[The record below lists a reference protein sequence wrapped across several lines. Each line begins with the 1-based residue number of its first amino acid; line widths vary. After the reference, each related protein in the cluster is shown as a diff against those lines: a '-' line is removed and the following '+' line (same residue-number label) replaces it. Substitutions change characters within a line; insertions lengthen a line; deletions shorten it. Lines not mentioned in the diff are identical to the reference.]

1 MEGYRGQQTCCNSPN
16 LRYPLEVS
24 HLSARRDIAMDSI
37 LYSTADNPVPEN
49 RTEGFFESFDGRK
62 LRYAVFRCEQP
73 VAKGTVVL
81 LQGRNEFIEKYFET
95 IRDLTAKGLWVAT
108 FDLRG
113 QGGSERLLKD
123 PLRGHIRRFSDYE
136 HDLTAF
142 LDKIVLPDTR
152 LPFFLLAHST
162 GGLIALSAAPRLATR
177 IERMVLS
184 APFIGLTGHGVS
196 PGLIR
201 FLSGAVSGV
210 GLGRMQ
216 FSKKFKERPFGE
228 NPLTTDEQRYRRNVG
243 IGEAYPQLSLG
254 PPTARWLSQAFHA
267 IERVNRPEHLF
278 SIPIP
283 TVLIAPTRDGVVPYV
298 DQERLSRYFRA
309 AQLVPI
315 HGAKH
320 EILQE
325 RDIYRNQALAAI
337 HAFIPG
343 SDAETTAYE
352 VEAEA

>member
-1 MEGYRGQQTCCNSPN
+1 
-16 LRYPLEVS
+16 
-24 HLSARRDIAMDSI
+24 MDSI

-73 VAKGTVVL
+73 VATGTVVL
-81 LQGRNEFIEKYFET
+81 LQGRNEFMEKYFET

-123 PLRGHIRRFSDYE
+123 PLRGHIGRFSDYE
-136 HDLTAF
+136 RDLTAF

-177 IERMVLS
+177 IDRMVLS
-184 APFIGLTGHGVS
+184 APFIGLTGHGAS

-201 FLSGAVSGV
+201 FISGTVSGI

-216 FSKKFKERPFGE
+216 FSKKFKEKSFAD
-228 NPLTTDEQRYRRNVG
+228 NPLTTDEQRYRRNIG
-243 IGEAYPQLSLG
+243 IGTTHPQLCLG
-254 PPTARWLSQAFHA
+254 PPTARWLSQALRA
-267 IERVNRPEHLF
+267 IERVNMPEHLF
-278 SIPIP
+278 SIQIP
-283 TVLIAPTRDGVVPYV
+283 TVLIAPTRDGVVPYA

-309 AQLVPI
+309 AQLVPV

-343 SDAETTAYE
+343 SDAKTNAYE
-352 VEAEA
+352 IEAEA

>member
-1 MEGYRGQQTCCNSPN
+1 
-16 LRYPLEVS
+16 
-24 HLSARRDIAMDSI
+24 MDSI

-62 LRYAVFRCEQP
+62 LRYAIFRCEQQ
-73 VAKGTVVL
+73 VARGTVVL
-81 LQGRNEFIEKYFET
+81 LQGRNEFMEKYFET

-113 QGGSERLLKD
+113 QGGSQRLLKD
-123 PLRGHIRRFSDYE
+123 PLRGHVRRFSDYE
-136 HDLTAF
+136 RDLTAF

-162 GGLIALSAAPRLATR
+162 GALIAMSAAPRLGSR

-184 APFIGLTGHGVS
+184 APFIGLTGHGAS
-196 PGLIR
+196 PRFIR
-201 FLSGAVSGV
+201 FVSSTV
-210 GLGRMQ
+210 SNLGLGRMQ
-216 FSKKFKERPFGE
+216 FSKKLRETSFAE
-228 NPLTTDEQRYRRNVG
+228 NPLTTDEQRYRRNIG
-243 IGEAYPQLSLG
+243 IGKAYPQLCLG
-254 PPTARWLSQAFHA
+254 PPTARWLSQAFRT

-283 TVLIAPTRDGVVPYV
+283 TILIAPTRDGVVPYV
-298 DQERLSRYFRA
+298 DQERLARYFRA

-343 SDAETTAYE
+343 SDAMANAYE
-352 VEAEA
+352 VEAGA

>member
-1 MEGYRGQQTCCNSPN
+1 M
-16 LRYPLEVS
+16 
-24 HLSARRDIAMDSI
+24 
-37 LYSTADNPVPEN
+37 
-49 RTEGFFESFDGRK
+49 
-62 LRYAVFRCEQP
+62 
-73 VAKGTVVL
+73 
-81 LQGRNEFIEKYFET
+81 
-95 IRDLTAKGLWVAT
+95 
-108 FDLRG
+108 
-113 QGGSERLLKD
+113 KD

-162 GGLIALSAAPRLATR
+162 GGLIAMSAAPRLATR

-184 APFIGLTGHGVS
+184 APFIGLTGHGAS

-228 NPLTTDEQRYRRNVG
+228 NPLTTDEQRYRRNIG
-243 IGEAYPQLSLG
+243 IGEAYPQLCLG
-254 PPTARWLSQAFHA
+254 PPTARWLSQAFRA

-343 SDAETTAYE
+343 SAAENNAYE
-352 VEAEA
+352 LEAEA

>member
-1 MEGYRGQQTCCNSPN
+1 
-16 LRYPLEVS
+16 
-24 HLSARRDIAMDSI
+24 MDSV

-73 VAKGTVVL
+73 IARGTVVL
-81 LQGRNEFIEKYFET
+81 LQGRNEFMEKYFET

-123 PLRGHIRRFSDYE
+123 PLRGHVRRFSDYE
-136 HDLTAF
+136 RDLTAF
-142 LDKIVLPDTR
+142 LDTIVLPDTR

-162 GGLIALSAAPRLATR
+162 GGLIALSAAPRLGSR

-184 APFIGLTGHGVS
+184 APFIGLMGHGAS
-196 PGLIR
+196 PNLIR
-201 FLSGAVSGV
+201 FLSSTASNI

-216 FSKKFKERPFGE
+216 FSKKFKEKPFAE
-228 NPLTTDEQRYRRNVG
+228 NPLTTDEQRYRRNIG
-243 IGEAYPQLSLG
+243 IGATYPQLCLG
-254 PPTARWLSQAFHA
+254 PPTARWLSQAFQT
-267 IERVNRPEHLF
+267 IELVNRPEHLF

-283 TVLIAPTRDGVVPYV
+283 TVLIAPTRDGVVPYAN
-298 DQERLSRYFRA
+298 QERLSRYFRA
-309 AQLVPI
+309 AQLVPV
-315 HGAKH
+315 HGSKH

-343 SDAETTAYE
+343 SDAVTNAYE
-352 VEAEA
+352 VEAGA

>member
-1 MEGYRGQQTCCNSPN
+1 
-16 LRYPLEVS
+16 
-24 HLSARRDIAMDSI
+24 MDSV
-37 LYSTADNPVPEN
+37 LYSTADNPVPDN

-62 LRYAVFRCEQP
+62 LRYAIFRCEQP
-73 VAKGTVVL
+73 VARGTVVL

-123 PLRGHIRRFSDYE
+123 PLRGHISRFSDYE
-136 HDLTAF
+136 RDLTAF

-162 GGLIALSAAPRLATR
+162 GALIAISAAPGLATR
-177 IERMVLS
+177 IDRMVLS
-184 APFIGLTGHGVS
+184 APFIGLTGHGAS

-201 FLSGAVSGV
+201 FVSGTV
-210 GLGRMQ
+210 SGIGLGRMQ
-216 FSKKFKERPFGE
+216 FSKKFRERSFAD
-228 NPLTTDEQRYRRNVG
+228 NPLTTDEQRYRRNIG
-243 IGEAYPQLSLG
+243 IGTTYPQLCLG
-254 PPTARWLSQAFHA
+254 PPTARWLSQALRA

-283 TVLIAPTRDGVVPYV
+283 TVLIAPTRDGVVPYA

-315 HGAKH
+315 HCAKH

-343 SDAETTAYE
+343 SDTETNAYE

>member
-216 FSKKFKERPFGE
+216 FSKKFKERPFDE

-325 RDIYRNQALAAI
+325 RDIYREPLLAAFD
-337 HAFIPG
+337 AFIPG
-343 SDAETTAYE
+343 TDDNA
-352 VEAEA
+352 

>member
-1 MEGYRGQQTCCNSPN
+1 
-16 LRYPLEVS
+16 
-24 HLSARRDIAMDSI
+24 MDSV

-73 VAKGTVVL
+73 IARGTVVL
-81 LQGRNEFIEKYFET
+81 LQGRNEFMEKYFET

-123 PLRGHIRRFSDYE
+123 PLRGHVRRFSDYE
-136 HDLTAF
+136 RDLTAF
-142 LDKIVLPDTR
+142 LDTIVLPDTR

-162 GGLIALSAAPRLATR
+162 GGLIALSAAPRLGSR

-184 APFIGLTGHGVS
+184 APFIGLMGHGAS
-196 PGLIR
+196 PNLIR
-201 FLSGAVSGV
+201 FLSSTASSI

-216 FSKKFKERPFGE
+216 FSKKFKEKPFAE
-228 NPLTTDEQRYRRNVG
+228 NPLTTDEQRYRRNIG
-243 IGEAYPQLSLG
+243 IGATYPQLCLG
-254 PPTARWLSQAFHA
+254 PPTARWLSQALRT
-267 IERVNRPEHLF
+267 IELVNRPEHLF

-283 TVLIAPTRDGVVPYV
+283 TVLIAPTRDGVVPYAN
-298 DQERLSRYFRA
+298 QERLSRYFRA
-309 AQLVPI
+309 AQLVPV
-315 HGAKH
+315 HGSKH

-343 SDAETTAYE
+343 SDAVANAYE
-352 VEAEA
+352 VEAGA

>member
-1 MEGYRGQQTCCNSPN
+1 
-16 LRYPLEVS
+16 
-24 HLSARRDIAMDSI
+24 MDSV

-62 LRYAVFRCEQP
+62 LRYAVFRCEQ
-73 VAKGTVVL
+73 AIARGTVVV
-81 LQGRNEFIEKYFET
+81 LQGRNEFMEKYFET
-95 IRDLTAKGLWVAT
+95 IRDFTAKGFWVAT

-123 PLRGHIRRFSDYE
+123 PLRGHVRRFSDYE
-136 HDLTAF
+136 RDLTTF

-162 GGLIALSAAPRLATR
+162 GGLIALSAAPRLGSR

-184 APFIGLTGHGVS
+184 APFIGLMGHGAS
-196 PGLIR
+196 PNLIR
-201 FLSGAVSGV
+201 FLSSTLSNV

-216 FSKKFKERPFGE
+216 FSKKFKERSFAE
-228 NPLTTDEQRYRRNVG
+228 NPLTTDEQRYRRNIG
-243 IGEAYPQLSLG
+243 IGTTYPQLCLG
-254 PPTARWLSQAFHA
+254 PPTARWLSQALRT
-267 IERVNRPEHLF
+267 IELVNRPEHLF

-283 TVLIAPTRDGVVPYV
+283 TILIAPTRDGVVPYA

-315 HGAKH
+315 QGSKH

-325 RDIYRNQALAAI
+325 RDIYRNQAMAAI

-343 SDAETTAYE
+343 SDAVANAYA
-352 VEAEA
+352 VEAGA

>member
-1 MEGYRGQQTCCNSPN
+1 
-16 LRYPLEVS
+16 
-24 HLSARRDIAMDSI
+24 MDSI

-49 RTEGFFESFDGRK
+49 RTEGFFDSFDGRK
-62 LRYAVFRCEQP
+62 LRYAIFRCEQP

-81 LQGRNEFIEKYFET
+81 LQGRNEFMEKYFET

-123 PLRGHIRRFSDYE
+123 PLRGHVRRFSDYE
-136 HDLTAF
+136 RDLTAF

-162 GGLIALSAAPRLATR
+162 GALIAMSAAPRLGSR

-184 APFIGLTGHGVS
+184 APFIGLMGHGAS
-196 PGLIR
+196 PNLIR
-201 FLSGAVSGV
+201 FLSSAVSNV

-216 FSKKFKERPFGE
+216 FSKKFKERPFAE
-228 NPLTTDEQRYRRNVG
+228 NPLTTDEQRYRRNIG
-243 IGEAYPQLSLG
+243 IGTTHPQLCLG
-254 PPTARWLSQAFHA
+254 PPTARWLSQAFRT

-283 TVLIAPTRDGVVPYV
+283 SILIAPTRDGVVPYI
-298 DQERLSRYFRA
+298 DQERLARYFRA

-343 SDAETTAYE
+343 SDAVANAYE
-352 VEAEA
+352 VEAGA

>member
-1 MEGYRGQQTCCNSPN
+1 
-16 LRYPLEVS
+16 
-24 HLSARRDIAMDSI
+24 MDSI
-37 LYSTADNPVPEN
+37 LCSKADNPVPEN

-62 LRYAVFRCEQP
+62 LRYAIFRCEQP
-73 VAKGTVVL
+73 VARGTVVL

-123 PLRGHIRRFSDYE
+123 PLRGHISRFSDYE
-136 HDLTAF
+136 RDLTVF

-162 GGLIALSAAPRLATR
+162 GALIAMSAAPGLATR
-177 IERMVLS
+177 IDRMVLS
-184 APFIGLTGHGVS
+184 APFIGLTGHGAS

-201 FLSGAVSGV
+201 LVSGTV
-210 GLGRMQ
+210 SGIGLGRMQ
-216 FSKKFKERPFGE
+216 FSKKFKEKPFAD
-228 NPLTTDEQRYRRNVG
+228 NPLTTDEQRYRRNIG
-243 IGEAYPQLSLG
+243 IGTTFPQLCLG
-254 PPTARWLSQAFHA
+254 PPTARWLSQALRA

-283 TVLIAPTRDGVVPYV
+283 TVLIAPTRDGVVPYA

-320 EILQE
+320 E

-343 SDAETTAYE
+343 SDTEINAYE
-352 VEAEA
+352 IEAEA